1 MKTRLEDLSPCF
13 QGVIPALIATC
24 GRDGEPNVTYL
35 SQVYLVDA
43 RHVALSFQFFNKTK
57 RNVDENPYAT
67 VILLNPLTLESW
79 RLQLRYV
86 RSEKEGALF
95 DTMATRI
102 QVIASHTGMAG
113 VFKLLSADVYEVLS
127 LELMEGFLEPPDP
140 VLPAAARAHLV
151 AALACVQCVMLAPP
165 EGPEAVLAAFPPER
179 VLRGEEADL
188 ELREALQSHVR
199 ARHAQSAA
207 IPGEAAPGG
216 AEPDKEAS

>member
-1 MKTRLEDLSPCF
+1 MDTRSKILAWA
-13 QGVIPALIATC
+13 GARALVEQA
-24 GRDGEPNVTYL
+24 RPPLVTGHF
-35 SQVYLVDA
+35 D
-43 RHVALSFQFFNKTK
+43 
-57 RNVDENPYAT
+57 
-67 VILLNPLTLESW
+67 PLTAGHAR
-79 RLQLRYV
+79 RLA
-86 RSEKEGALF
+86 ALAETHGPLF
-95 DTMATRI
+95 
-102 QVIASHTGMAG
+102 
-113 VFKLLSADVYEVLS
+113 VLIT
-127 LELMEGFLEPPDP
+127 EPPDP

-216 AEPDKEAS
+216 AEPDKEDS